1 MKTSKFKVVIVAL
14 FAILFAGCAKE
25 EVDKTLI
32 DHLKDNTWY
41 VSYYL
46 DSGKDETSNFSGYSL
61 DFTDEML
68 INASKGGTSSSGSWF
83 LTDNSSKIVIV
94 MSNVTNY
101 LENLSNQ
108 WVVIERTNDVLKL
121 KDDSDDG
128 EILHLTR
135 N

>member
-1 MKTSKFKVVIVAL
+1 MRKLVFKAVVAL
-14 FAILFAGCAKE
+14 VVAVLFAGCTKE

-46 DSGKDETSNFSGYSL
+46 DSGKDETSNFSGYNL
-61 DFTDEML
+61 EFTDQML
-68 INASKGGTSSSGSWF
+68 INARKGGTSSSGNWF
-83 LTDNSSKIVIV
+83 LADNSSKLVIL

-101 LENLSNQ
+101 LENLSNE

-121 KDDSDDG
+121 KDDSADG
-128 EILHLTR
+128 ETLHLTR